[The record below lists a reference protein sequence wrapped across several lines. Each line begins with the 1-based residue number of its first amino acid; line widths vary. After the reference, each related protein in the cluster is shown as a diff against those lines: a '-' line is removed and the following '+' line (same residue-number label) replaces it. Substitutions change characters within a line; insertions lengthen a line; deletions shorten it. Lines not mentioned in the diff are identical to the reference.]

1 MFELTLLLGA
11 HGLASTS
18 ALFLYTT
25 ASSSRQGAT
34 LFIDFRAVLL
44 LACRVFHYNSQNPH
58 PFSRFPGF
66 AALVCSSPL
75 DPPSP
80 CSTRT
85 FVNENSCGK
94 IPVGE
99 LTALGTRGTQQI
111 ATKTHANTKREST
124 KNPRKNLARNHSFF
138 LRRILSMPVM
148 LLPCHGRLTERETDI
163 KHTRETLL
171 RTARSSPRRLLRST
185 LGKRTMQTK

>member
-66 AALVCSSPL
+66 PALVCSSPL

-111 ATKTHANTKREST
+111 ATKNAREHET
-124 KNPRKNLARNHSFF
+124 RIDENPPKKPCKESQFF
-138 LRRILSMPVM
+138 FIKKDPFYASNASSLSWAA
-148 LLPCHGRLTERETDI
+148 H
-163 KHTRETLL
+163 
-171 RTARSSPRRLLRST
+171 RT
-185 LGKRTMQTK
+185 